1 MRFKYVLLSV
11 SANSDEVRGRL
22 CPAMLTRNGGA
33 ASARASPLVCA
44 RLETNLASP
53 EFIRFSSRVCQQY
66 DYCLT
71 SECENHQ
78 AHSCQTT
85 GHAQRSMDNGFEAL
99 LIMELRSMPMRAGL
113 GYGINSSSLQMHSG
127 HDY

>member
-11 SANSDEVRGRL
+11 SANSDKVRGRL
-22 CPAMLTRNGGA
+22 CPAMLTQDGGA
-33 ASARASPLVCA
+33 ASARASTLACS
-44 RLETNLASP
+44 RLETNLAWP
-53 EFIRFSSRVCQQY
+53 EFFRVSSRVCQQD

-99 LIMELRSMPMRAGL
+99 LIMELRSMPKRAGL
-113 GYGINSSSLQMHSG
+113 GDGINSSSLQMLSG
-127 HDY
+127 HNY

>member
-1 MRFKYVLLSV
+1 VPHHVTSKWGV
-11 SANSDEVRGRL
+11 
-22 CPAMLTRNGGA
+22 
-33 ASARASPLVCA
+33 ASARASTLACP

-53 EFIRFSSRVCQQY
+53 EFFRVSSRVCQQY

-71 SECENHQ
+71 SERENHQ
-78 AHSCQTT
+78 ARSCQTT

-99 LIMELRSMPMRAGL
+99 LIMGLRSMPTRAGN
-113 GYGINSSSLQMHSG
+113 GGRINSSSLQMQPG